1 MGLTPRQ
8 AQLLECAMDPE
19 LNKTITT
26 VCRAAGVP
34 ERTYYNW
41 MRDSAEFRDAWH
53 DAWRG
58 TIRRH
63 LPGVAAAM
71 VHRALAG
78 DVKAARLVADLA
90 GVITREHRI
99 TLDTTLRQEAERLA
113 KELDLDPAE
122 LLAEAEA
129 IIRGGA

>member
-1 MGLTPRQ
+1 MTLTPRQ
-8 AQLLECAMDPE
+8 AQLLERATDPA
-19 LNKTITT
+19 LNRNITEI
-26 VCRAAGVP
+26 CRAAGVP
-34 ERTYYNW
+34 DRTYYNW
-41 MRDSAEFRDAWH
+41 MRDSPEFRAAWE
-53 DAWRG
+53 DVWRG
-58 TIRRH
+58 AVRRH
-63 LPGVAAAM
+63 LPGVVAA
-71 VHRALAG
+71 VIHRALGG